1 MANTIGLAKKYVP
14 LLDEVYK
21 KVALTSILDSDAS
34 LAREGA
40 NTNEII
46 IPKIDMDGLGDYDR
60 NSGYV
65 NGDVT
70 LTWETV
76 KFNYERGRMFN
87 VDAMDNEESVGLAFG
102 KLSGEFIRTKVV
114 PEIDAFRFATY
125 ASKSGVTVVNE
136 DLSTGEA
143 VIKALRTASTKMDEE
158 EVTSEGRVLFITPTL
173 KGLVDDLDTT
183 KSKAVMNKFSAII
196 EVPQS
201 RFYSAIELKDGK
213 TGGEEKGGYKKAEG
227 GKDLNFMIIEPS
239 ALLQFPK
246 HVVPKI
252 VTPEQNQSADA
263 WKFGYRNYGLAD
275 VYENKVAGIYA
286 HTKTA

>member
-1 MANTIGLAKKYVP
+1 MANAIALAKKYVP

-21 KVALTSILDSDAS
+21 KASLTSILDSDAS
-34 LAREGA
+34 LAKEGS

-76 KFNYERGRMFN
+76 KFNYERGRMFT

-125 ASKSGVTVVNE
+125 ASKSGITVVSA
-136 DLSTGEA
+136 DLSNGEEI
-143 VIKALRTASTKMDEE
+143 IKALRAASTKMDEE
-158 EVTSEGRVLFITPTL
+158 EVTAENRVLFITPTL
-173 KGLVDDLDTT
+173 KGEIDDLDTT
-183 KSKAVMNKFSAII
+183 KSKAVLNKFAAVV

-201 RFYSAIELKDGK
+201 RFYSAIELKNGK
-213 TGGEEKGGYKKAEG
+213 GGEAKGGYTKASEA
-227 GKDLNFMIIEPS
+227 KDLNFMIIEKS

-252 VTPEQNQSADA
+252 VTPDQNQSADA
-263 WKFGYRNYGLAD
+263 WKFGYRNYGLAE
-275 VYENKVAGIYA
+275 VYENKTAGIYA
-286 HTKTA
+286 HTKTT